1 MITKLLR
8 SPITFSC
15 KMQVIPYP
23 SIGQFCPIEVF
34 NQLNMKIFTIPEFK
48 DQEKQ
53 RRANILVVT
62 QFSVLF
68 LVIAIVIYSSFTSPE
83 HTEIY
88 YMGGIGALAMLISY
102 GLLRKG
108 KLEAACWLIVILG
121 WLVFTIDMAMVAGIR
136 GVSVHG
142 QILIVIFAGL
152 ALNGKTAL
160 LITIFTLTIN
170 FLILRM
176 EQNGLVVN
184 LLPLPA
190 NDTRWFIQT
199 IYLIMAA
206 VYIWTADRVIRS
218 ALSESQETADRYRA
232 LFDRTNDGV
241 VIFDLN
247 WNVLSAN
254 LQALELLGYT
264 SAELTGMNAA
274 DYEDPDKPELMDQRR
289 EQILRGESLP
299 IFEETLVRKDGTRA
313 QVELSVALVH
323 DAKGNPRHVQCIMRD
338 ITERKDYEL
347 QLQQQALYDP
357 LTNLPNRI
365 LFEDRYQSIYSK
377 TDQSLVAVLFVDL
390 DNFKWVND
398 DFGHAVGDQVLQ
410 ELGRRMQGVLRE
422 SDTVARMGGDEFV
435 IILENIRNK
444 MDVSKITE
452 KLLNN
457 IYLPIQIGDHC
468 IQITASVGISI
479 AEKRDLPDLDL
490 LKNSDVAMYRA
501 KDIGKNNFQ
510 FFD

>member
-1 MITKLLR
+1 M
-8 SPITFSC
+8 
-15 KMQVIPYP
+15 
-23 SIGQFCPIEVF
+23 
-34 NQLNMKIFTIPEFK
+34 NMYKILTIPKFA
-48 DQEKQ
+48 DQDKQ

-62 QFSVLF
+62 QFSVII
-68 LVIAIVIYSSFTSPE
+68 LVAAIVIYSSFSSPE
-83 HTEIY
+83 HPEVY
-88 YMGGIGALAMLISY
+88 YMGGVGVLAMLISY

-108 KLEAACWLIVILG
+108 KLEAACWLIVFLG
-121 WLVFTIDMAMVAGIR
+121 WLVFTIDLAMVAGIR

-160 LITIFTLTIN
+160 LITIFTLIIN

-199 IYLIMAA
+199 IYTTMAA
-206 VYIWTADRVIRS
+206 VYIWTADRVIRN
-218 ALSESQETADRYRA
+218 ALSESQEIADRYRA

-241 VIFDLN
+241 VILDLN

-299 IFEETLVRKDGTRA
+299 IFEETLARKDGTRV

-323 DAKGNPRHVQCIMRD
+323 DAKGKPGHVQCIIRD
-338 ITERKDYEL
+338 ITERKVYEL

-357 LTNLPNRI
+357 LTNLPNRT
-365 LFEDRYQSIYSK
+365 LFEDRYQSIHSK

-390 DNFKWVND
+390 DNFKFVND
-398 DFGHAVGDQVLQ
+398 EYGHAVGDQVLQ
-410 ELGRRMQGVLRE
+410 GLSRRMQGTLRE
-422 SDTVARMGGDEFV
+422 RDTVARLGGDEFM
-435 IILENIRNK
+435 IILENVRNK

-457 IYLPIQIGDHC
+457 IYIPIQIGDHC
-468 IQITASVGISI
+468 IQITASVGISM
-479 AEKRDLPDLDL
+479 AEKRNLPDLDL
-490 LKNSDVAMYRA
+490 LKNSDAAMYRA
-501 KDIGKNNFQ
+501 KSSGKNNFQ
-510 FFD
+510 FFDYEELSDI

>member
-1 MITKLLR
+1 MITNLLR
-8 SPITFSC
+8 SPTTFSF
-15 KMQVIPYP
+15 MMLVIPYHL
-23 SIGQFCPIEVF
+23 IGQFCPIEVF
-34 NQLNMKIFTIPEFK
+34 NRLKMKIFTIPDFK
-48 DQEKQ
+48 DLEKQ

-88 YMGGIGALAMLISY
+88 YMGGIGALAMLISN

-121 WLVFTIDMAMVAGIR
+121 WLVFTIDLAMVAGIR

-142 QILIVIFAGL
+142 QILIIIFAGL

-160 LITIFTLTIN
+160 LMTIFTLIIN
-170 FLILRM
+170 FLVLRM
-176 EQNGLVVN
+176 EQNGLLVN
-184 LLPLPA
+184 PLPLPA

-206 VYIWTADRVIRS
+206 VYIWTADRVIRN

-338 ITERKDYEL
+338 ISERKDYQL
-347 QLQQQALYDP
+347 QLEQQALYDP
-357 LTNLPNRI
+357 LTNLPNRT
-365 LFEDRYQSIYSK
+365 LFEDRYQSIYSE
-377 TDQSLVAVLFVDL
+377 TDQSLVAVLFVDF
-390 DNFKWVND
+390 DNFKGVND
-398 DFGHAVGDQVLQ
+398 EYGHAVGDQVLQ
-410 ELGRRMQGVLRE
+410 ELSRRMQGTLRE

-444 MDVSKITE
+444 MDVSRITE

-457 IYLPIQIGDHC
+457 IYLPIQLGDHS

-490 LKNSDVAMYRA
+490 LKNSDTAMYRA

>member
-1 MITKLLR
+1 
-8 SPITFSC
+8 
-15 KMQVIPYP
+15 MQVIPYP

>member
-1 MITKLLR
+1 MK
-8 SPITFSC
+8 TFS
-15 KMQVIPYP
+15 IPD
-23 SIGQFCPIEVF
+23 
-34 NQLNMKIFTIPEFK
+34 FK

-53 RRANILVVT
+53 RRANMLVVT
-62 QFSVLF
+62 QFSVII
-68 LVIAIVIYSSFTSPE
+68 LVAAIVIYSSFTSPE
-83 HTEIY
+83 HPEVLF
-88 YMGGIGALAMLISY
+88 MGGIGALAMLISY

-160 LITIFTLTIN
+160 LITIFTLIIN

-199 IYLIMAA
+199 IYTMMAA
-206 VYIWTADRVIRS
+206 VYIWAADKVIQN

-241 VIFDLN
+241 VILDLN

-254 LQALELLGYT
+254 LQALELLDYT

-299 IFEETLVRKDGTRA
+299 IFEETLERKDGSRVP
-313 QVELSVALVH
+313 VELNMALVYAV
-323 DAKGNPRHVQCIMRD
+323 DGNPCHVQCIIRD
-338 ITERKDYEL
+338 ITERKNYQL
-347 QLQQQALYDP
+347 QLEQQALYDP
-357 LTNLPNRI
+357 LTKLPNRT
-365 LFEDRYQSIYSK
+365 LFEDRYQSIHSE

-390 DNFKWVND
+390 DNFKNVND
-398 DFGHAVGDQVLQ
+398 EYSHAVGDQVLQ
-410 ELGRRMQGVLRE
+410 ELSSRMQGTLRE

-435 IILENIRNK
+435 IILDSIRNK

-457 IYLPIQIGDHC
+457 IYLPIQIGEHS

-479 AEKRDLPDLDL
+479 DEKRNLPDLDL
-490 LKNSDVAMYRA
+490 LKNSDAAMYQA
-501 KDIGKNNFQ
+501 KHSGKNNFK
-510 FFD
+510 FFDSEELSDI

>member
-1 MITKLLR
+1 M
-8 SPITFSC
+8 
-15 KMQVIPYP
+15 
-23 SIGQFCPIEVF
+23 
-34 NQLNMKIFTIPEFK
+34 NMYKILTIPKFA
-48 DQEKQ
+48 DQDKQ

-62 QFSVLF
+62 QFSVII
-68 LVIAIVIYSSFTSPE
+68 LVAAIVIYSSFSSPE
-83 HTEIY
+83 HPEVY

-160 LITIFTLTIN
+160 LITIFTLIIN

-199 IYLIMAA
+199 IYTMMAA
-206 VYIWTADRVIRS
+206 VYIWAADEVIRN

-289 EQILRGESLP
+289 EKILRGESLP
-299 IFEETLVRKDGTRA
+299 IFEETLARKDGTRV

-323 DAKGNPRHVQCIMRD
+323 DAKGKPGHVQCIIRD
-338 ITERKDYEL
+338 ITERKVYEL

-357 LTNLPNRI
+357 LTNLPNRT
-365 LFEDRYQSIYSK
+365 LFEDRYQSIHSK

-390 DNFKWVND
+390 DNFKFVND
-398 DFGHAVGDQVLQ
+398 EYGHAVGDQVLQ
-410 ELGRRMQGVLRE
+410 GLSRRMQGTLRE
-422 SDTVARMGGDEFV
+422 RDTVARLGGDEFM
-435 IILENIRNK
+435 IILENVRNK

-457 IYLPIQIGDHC
+457 IYIPIQIGDHC
-468 IQITASVGISI
+468 IQITASVGISM
-479 AEKRDLPDLDL
+479 AEKRNLPDLDL
-490 LKNSDVAMYRA
+490 LKNSDAAMYRA
-501 KDIGKNNFQ
+501 KSSGKNNFQ
-510 FFD
+510 FFDYEELSDI

>member
-1 MITKLLR
+1 L
-8 SPITFSC
+8 
-15 KMQVIPYP
+15 
-23 SIGQFCPIEVF
+23 
-34 NQLNMKIFTIPEFK
+34 LNMYKIFSIPKFS
-48 DQEKQ
+48 DQDKK

-62 QFSVLF
+62 QFSVII
-68 LVIAIVIYSSFTSPE
+68 LVTAIVIYSSFASPE
-83 HTEIY
+83 HTEIL
-88 YMGGIGALAMLISY
+88 YMGGTGVLAMLISY

-121 WLVFTIDMAMVAGIR
+121 WLVFTVDMAMVAGIR
-136 GVSVHG
+136 GVSVQG

-152 ALNGKTAL
+152 ALNGKTGL
-160 LITIFTLTIN
+160 LITIFTLIIN

-176 EQNGLVVN
+176 EQNGLLIN

-199 IYLIMAA
+199 IYITMAA
-206 VYIWTADRVIRS
+206 VYIWTADKVIRN

-241 VIFDLN
+241 VIYDLN
-247 WNVLSAN
+247 WNVLSVN
-254 LQALELLGYT
+254 LHALELLGYT
-264 SAELTGMNAA
+264 SAELIGMNAA
-274 DYEDPDKPELMDQRR
+274 DYEEPDKPELMDQRR

-299 IFEETLVRKDGTRA
+299 IFEETLTRKDGTRV
-313 QVELSVALVH
+313 QVELSEALVYGP
-323 DAKGNPRHVQCIMRD
+323 KGKPDHVQCIMRD
-338 ITERKDYEL
+338 ITERKDHEL

-357 LTNLPNRI
+357 LTKLPNRT
-365 LFEDRYQSIYSK
+365 LFEDRYQSIHSK

-410 ELGRRMQGVLRE
+410 ELGGRMQDVLRE

-444 MDVSKITE
+444 MDASKITE
-452 KLLNN
+452 KLLNE
-457 IYLPIQIGDHC
+457 IYLPIRLGDQS
-468 IQITASVGISI
+468 IQITASIGISI
-479 AEKRDLPDLDL
+479 AEKRNLAYLDM
-490 LKNSDVAMYRA
+490 LKNSDTAMYQV
-501 KDIGKNNFQ
+501 KDSGKNNFRFYDSEKLSQ
-510 FFD
+510 I

>member
-1 MITKLLR
+1 MML
-8 SPITFSC
+8 
-15 KMQVIPYP
+15 VIPYHL
-23 SIGQFCPIEVF
+23 IGQFCPVEVF
-34 NQLNMKIFTIPEFK
+34 NRLNMKIFTIPDFK

-62 QFSVLF
+62 QFSVLI
-68 LVIAIVIYSSFTSPE
+68 LVTAIVIYSSFSSPE
-83 HTEIY
+83 HPEIY
-88 YMGGIGALAMLISY
+88 YMGGTGALAMLISY

-108 KLEAACWLIVILG
+108 KLEAASWLIVILG
-121 WLVFTIDMAMVAGIR
+121 WLVFTIDMAIVAGIR

-160 LITIFTLTIN
+160 LITIFTLIIN

-199 IYLIMAA
+199 IYTMMAA
-206 VYIWTADRVIRS
+206 VYIWTADKVIRN

-247 WNVLSAN
+247 WIVLSSNAQAVEMLGYSEAEIVGLN
-254 LQALELLGYT
+254 ALEFG
-264 SAELTGMNAA
+264 
-274 DYEDPDKPELMDQRR
+274 DPDNLEEMKRSR
-289 EQILRGESLP
+289 EQILEGQNLP
-299 IFEETLVRKDGTRA
+299 TFEEKLVRKDGSRVP
-313 QVELSVALVH
+313 VELNMALVY
-323 DAKGNPRHVQCIMRD
+323 AVKGNPCHVQCIMRD
-338 ITERKDYEL
+338 ITERKDYEFR
-347 QLQQQALYDP
+347 LQQQALYDP
-357 LTNLPNRI
+357 LTNLPNRT
-365 LFEDRYQSIYSK
+365 LFEDRYQGIYSE
-377 TDQSLVAVLFVDL
+377 TDQSLVAVLFVDF
-390 DNFKWVND
+390 DNFKGVND
-398 DFGHAVGDQVLQ
+398 EYGHAVGDQVLQ
-410 ELGRRMQGVLRE
+410 ELSRRMQGTLRE
-422 SDTVARMGGDEFV
+422 SDTVARIGGDEFV

-444 MDVSKITE
+444 MDVSRITE

-457 IYLPIQIGDHC
+457 IYLPIQLGDHC

-490 LKNSDVAMYRA
+490 LKNSDTAMYRA